1 MSGVLCS
8 ARRFIFT
15 LKMIHVQ
22 PGSGFALYFC
32 KNTVATEALI
42 PQQYRIH
49 LPLFVGPMDL
59 LLFFIKR
66 DELDVHDIPIHHITS
81 EFLEYLRMMKAFD
94 LEVAGEFIVVAAEL
108 CQIKAKMLLPKSLGP
123 EEALE
128 EEDPRADLVRR
139 LIEYRRFKEMSEE
152 LGSLSEEARKLHYRQ
167 YFKEDDRTTDVEE
180 EQENALKNV
189 TLFHLLTAFRKAM
202 ERAPTIKRHHD
213 VEMIPVTV
221 EEQSERILDMLA
233 IRGEINFT
241 DLFAEFIDATTFEE
255 LSTPVRLRIVVTFI
269 SLLELVRSNL
279 LALRQHDS
287 FDEIILFKP

>member
-1 MSGVLCS
+1 
-8 ARRFIFT
+8 
-15 LKMIHVQ
+15 
-22 PGSGFALYFC
+22 
-32 KNTVATEALI
+32 VATEALI
-42 PQQYRIH
+42 PQQYKIR
-49 LPLFVGPMDL
+49 LPLFEGPMDL

-81 EFLEYLRMMKAFD
+81 EFLEYLRLMKAFD

-108 CQIKAKMLLPKSLGP
+108 CQIKAKMLLPQSFAP
-123 EEALE
+123 EEGLE

-189 TLFHLLTAFRKAM
+189 TLFHLLSAFRKAM

-221 EEQSERILDMLA
+221 EEQTERILDTLS
-233 IRGEINFT
+233 IRGEMNFT
-241 DLFAEFIDATTFEE
+241 DLFADYLDADSFEE

-269 SLLELVRSNL
+269 ALLELVRSNL